1 MKILRIL
8 IVIIILQVSIFS
20 QRIITLAPGLTEIV
34 FFLGK
39 GKNIVGNT
47 KFCDFPKEAKK
58 IKKIGGYL
66 DLSLEILIDLKPD
79 IIILYPEHY
88 NKIKILKDKAE
99 LLIVKHKTLKDIF
112 DSIQLISEKLGE
124 IERGELII
132 SKIKK
137 TLMNIR
143 LKTLKKEKFK
153 TLLIVGRNPDQLTNI
168 TIIGKKDFLNEILE
182 ISGGINAYNGNI
194 PYPNISIESVVYM
207 NPDFIIEFS
216 NHYSD
221 KKRKEILNLWAKYDI
236 ITAVKKKRI
245 KIISEVFLLKPGPR
259 VGEIAKKLYNFFYD

>member
-1 MKILRIL
+1 M
-8 IVIIILQVSIFS
+8 
-20 QRIITLAPGLTEIV
+20 
-34 FFLGK
+34 
-39 GKNIVGNT
+39 
-47 KFCDFPKEAKK
+47 
-58 IKKIGGYL
+58 
-66 DLSLEILIDLKPD
+66 
-79 IIILYPEHY
+79 
-88 NKIKILKDKAE
+88 
-99 LLIVKHKTLKDIF
+99 
-112 DSIQLISEKLGE
+112 ISEKLGE

-143 LKTLKKEKFK
+143 LKTLKKKKFK
-153 TLLIVGRNPDQLTNI
+153 TLLIIGRNPDQLTNI
-168 TIIGKKDFLNEILE
+168 TIMGKNDFLNEILE

-216 NHYSD
+216 NLYSD

-245 KIISEVFLLKPGPR
+245 KITSEIFLLKPGPR
-259 VGEIAKKLYNFFYD
+259 VGEIAKKLYNFFL